1 MAVSLRR
8 EGGKAMAT
16 PKKEKPAETPGYWP
30 TTKIAELFELT
41 ARRIQQLTQDGVLKT
56 HETPAGR
63 RYNVAE
69 ATKDY
74 LRYMRRQLEQKQSA
88 QNNKL
93 ETDKL
98 QAEVDIKNA
107 KARVAELQLAELE
120 GTMHRAEDV
129 EAMTTDLVF
138 SIRSALMAMP
148 GRLAVDTAEL
158 TSPAETSV
166 RIQEEVNEILRSL
179 SQYQYDP
186 EEYKKRVKDRQGWAI
201 IEDDEQTE

>member
-1 MAVSLRR
+1 
-8 EGGKAMAT
+8 MAT

-129 EAMTTDLVF
+129 GTMTTDLVF
-138 SIRSALMAMP
+138 NIRSAPMAMP

>member
-1 MAVSLRR
+1 
-8 EGGKAMAT
+8 MAT
-16 PKKEKPAETPGYWP
+16 PKKEKPDETPGYWP

-63 RYNVAE
+63 RYNVGE

-74 LRYMRRQLEQKQSA
+74 IRYMRRQLEQKQSA

-93 ETDKL
+93 DTDKL

-129 EAMTTDLVF
+129 EDLTTDLVYN
-138 SIRSALMAMP
+138 IRSMLMAMP

-158 TSPAETSV
+158 TNPTETSV
-166 RIQEEVNEILRSL
+166 RIQAEVNEILLSL
-179 SQYQYDP
+179 SQYRYDP
-186 EEYKKRVKDRQGWAI
+186 EEYKKRVKDRQGWAMA
-201 IEDDEQTE
+201 EDDDPAE

>member
-1 MAVSLRR
+1 
-8 EGGKAMAT
+8 MAT

-30 TTKIAELFELT
+30 TTKMAELFELS
-41 ARRIQQLTQDGVLKT
+41 ARRIQQLTQDGILKT

-63 RYNVAE
+63 RYNVGE

-74 LRYMRRQLEQKQSA
+74 IKYLRDLLDRKKNT
-88 QNNKL
+88 QNDKL

-107 KARVAELQLAELE
+107 KARVAELHLAELE

-129 EAMTTDLVF
+129 EAITTDLVF
-138 SIRSALMAMP
+138 LIRSMLMALP

-158 TSPAETSV
+158 SSPTETSA
-166 RIQEEVNEILRSL
+166 RIQAEVNEVLAAL
-179 SQYQYDP
+179 SQYHYDP

-201 IEDDEQTE
+201 IEEDESDTE

>member
-1 MAVSLRR
+1 
-8 EGGKAMAT
+8 MAT

-129 EAMTTDLVF
+129 ETMTTDLVF
-138 SIRSALMAMP
+138 NIRSALMAMP

>member
-1 MAVSLRR
+1 
-8 EGGKAMAT
+8 MAT

-30 TTKIAELFELT
+30 TSKMAELFELS
-41 ARRIQQLTQDGVLKT
+41 ARRIQQLTQDGILKT
-56 HETPAGR
+56 HDTPAGR
-63 RYNVAE
+63 RYNVGE

-74 LRYMRRQLEQKQSA
+74 IKYLRQQIDKKQGS

-158 TSPAETSV
+158 ETPAETSA
-166 RIQEEVNEILRSL
+166 RIQEEVNEVLLSL

-186 EEYKKRVKDRQGWAI
+186 EEYKKRVKDRQGWASVEE
-201 IEDDEQTE
+201 IEDDVQTD